1 MNYDIVKTK
10 ARMIKGRVTLADHVG
25 RSVDLAKV
33 GDLLFGKTP
42 FSEKGDERSLV
53 VRTSDQRFKCKVTGA
68 RGDIFDWEK
77 LTAGREFCDAV
88 NHLAEQYGIDFSPQ
102 NYFASSD
109 RERAAAV
116 AAFLRECHA
125 LGLREAI

>member
-10 ARMIKGRVTLADHVG
+10 ARMIKGRVALAGHVG
-25 RSVDLAKV
+25 RSVALAQV
-33 GDLLFGKTP
+33 GDKFYGKTP
-42 FSEKGDERSLV
+42 FAENGDERSLV
-53 VRTSDQRFKCKVTGA
+53 VRTSDQRFKCRVTGA
-68 RGDIFDWEK
+68 RGDIFDWEN

-88 NHLAEQYGIDFSPQ
+88 NHLAEHYGIDLSPN

-116 AAFLRECHA
+116 AAFLRECNA
-125 LGLREAI
+125 LGLREAS